1 MTDSNETPLFEK
13 RATSQKSEEQQ
24 EANPYN
30 QKKNYLDYDAMDEA
44 SQQPFADANTIAYKK
59 DSPKTVVDT
68 GRVQDE
74 EEEEAKVEAKV
85 EAQPY
90 KKVDYKK
97 RYDDLK
103 RHYDDKVNTFK
114 QKEEELHAQLRA
126 NRPKYQ
132 APKSKEEL
140 QEFKKNYPD
149 VYDVVESV
157 AHTQATKE
165 MEDLKEE
172 INSLRTKNTEISKKE
187 AESTL
192 ARLHPDF
199 NTIRES
205 DEFHQWADSQP
216 EEIKGWIYSNATNA
230 TLASRAIDL
239 FKQDVGKSKSKEV
252 SGDLVPASEM
262 IQIKNSKDVGYG
274 SKKIWTRSQIAAM
287 SQSEFDKNEK
297 SITDAMSEG
306 RIINDNPRKS
316 YGGSGNPTY

>member
-68 GRVQDE
+68 SRVQDE
-74 EEEEAKVEAKV
+74 EEEKEEAKV

>member
-1 MTDSNETPLFEK
+1 
-13 RATSQKSEEQQ
+13 
-24 EANPYN
+24 
-30 QKKNYLDYDAMDEA
+30 MDEA
-44 SQQPFADANTIAYKK
+44 SKQPFADANTIAYKK

-74 EEEEAKVEAKV
+74 EEEKEEAKV

-126 NRPKYQ
+126 NRPKYK

-140 QEFKKNYPD
+140 NEFKKNYPD

-172 INSLRTKNTEISKKE
+172 IKSLRNKNTEISKKE
-187 AESTL
+187 AEATL

-239 FKQDVGKSKSKEV
+239 FKQDVGKSKSKDEV

-262 IQIKNSKDVGYG
+262 IQIKNSKEVGYG

-297 SITDAMSEG
+297 SITEAMAEG
-306 RIINDNPRKS
+306 RVVNDNPRRN